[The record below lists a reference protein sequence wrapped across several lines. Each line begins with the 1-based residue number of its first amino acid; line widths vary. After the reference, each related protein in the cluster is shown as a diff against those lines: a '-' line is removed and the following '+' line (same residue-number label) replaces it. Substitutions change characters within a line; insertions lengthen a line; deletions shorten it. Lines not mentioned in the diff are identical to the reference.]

1 MILYPKGMNYKMTL
15 YRKMSSM
22 ENDLSGTKIG
32 ILEVPIHSEKL
43 DWVVVLE
50 DGGEQKQTL
59 VTNSY
64 QNKEDRE

>member
-1 MILYPKGMNYKMTL
+1 
-15 YRKMSSM
+15 MSSM